1 MKSLRVTKSNSSSL
15 NLKKDFP
22 IFKNN
27 RNLVYLDSAATTQ
40 KPKRVINKLTEFYS
54 NYNSNVHRG
63 LYRLSEIATE
73 EYEKARVIVAKF
85 INADPEEIIFV
96 SNATD
101 GLNSIAEMLRYSN
114 LLSKKPRIV
123 LSELEHHSNILPW
136 QRFTSEKIEYLMLNS
151 DFLLG
156 SRINEEAD
164 ILSLAH
170 ASNVTGTILPVEEIW
185 KNAENVRFKVL
196 DASQSIAHMK
206 IDVKKLDVDFMVFSG
221 HKAYAPTGV
230 GVIYAK
236 KEILNDLEPF
246 RVGGGMIKEVNRKD
260 STWADLPEKFEAG
273 TPPIA
278 DAIALGEALNFL
290 SELTFERIENHEQ
303 ELRATLYN
311 ELKKIPR
318 VKIYHPALRNCAL
331 GIISFSVNNIHA
343 HDIAQFLGDQN
354 ICVRAGHHCT
364 QILHR
369 EVLNIPASVRVS
381 LAVYNTDN
389 DIERLIDGL
398 KSAIKYYS

>member
-101 GLNSIAEMLRYSN
+101 GLNSIAEMLRYSD

-136 QRFTSEKIEYLMLNS
+136 
-151 DFLLG
+151 
-156 SRINEEAD
+156 
-164 ILSLAH
+164 
-170 ASNVTGTILPVEEIW
+170 
-185 KNAENVRFKVL
+185 
-196 DASQSIAHMK
+196 
-206 IDVKKLDVDFMVFSG
+206 
-221 HKAYAPTGV
+221 
-230 GVIYAK
+230 
-236 KEILNDLEPF
+236 
-246 RVGGGMIKEVNRKD
+246 
-260 STWADLPEKFEAG
+260 
-273 TPPIA
+273 
-278 DAIALGEALNFL
+278 
-290 SELTFERIENHEQ
+290 
-303 ELRATLYN
+303 
-311 ELKKIPR
+311 
-318 VKIYHPALRNCAL
+318 
-331 GIISFSVNNIHA
+331 
-343 HDIAQFLGDQN
+343 
-354 ICVRAGHHCT
+354 
-364 QILHR
+364 
-369 EVLNIPASVRVS
+369 
-381 LAVYNTDN
+381 
-389 DIERLIDGL
+389 
-398 KSAIKYYS
+398 